1 MGSAGLYLED
11 YFEEQLKQIYPDKIF
26 PGGMEEQMI
35 PPLEDEIDEDEE
47 EMMDE
52 GVTPLEDQKP
62 QSPVGNGIPPVEED
76 LPAEETTT
84 VAEET
89 KLQTEKAI
97 DATSKDTDKKVK
109 FEDEHRPPDVEV
121 QLAKTPEQEQSSVA
135 ADSETKDRESP
146 GSHEGKNPLLPTEK
160 TADPPE
166 AQKESAP
173 AGTCKEE
180 G

>member
-1 MGSAGLYLED
+1 MYLED
-11 YFEEQLKQIYPDKIF
+11 YFEEQLKQVYPDKIF

-35 PPLEDEIDEDEE
+35 PPLEDEIDEEEE
-47 EMMDE
+47 EMMEE
-52 GVTPLEDQKP
+52 GVAPLEDQKP

-89 KLQTEKAI
+89 KLETEKAI
-97 DATSKDTDKKVK
+97 DVSSKGTDKKVK
-109 FEDEHRPPDVEV
+109 FEDEHRPPAEEV
-121 QLAKTPEQEQSSVA
+121 QQTKTPEQEVKSSVA

-146 GSHEGKNPLLPTEK
+146 GSHEEKNPLLPTEK

-173 AGTCKEE
+173 VGTSKEE